1 MNPKHKKFLDE
12 CASLAKRFN
21 RLYEADAG
29 LCSVDS
35 RDGKAVVMLLDD
47 DFLRYF
53 GDSFEAEDRHD
64 EDFPWKLV
72 HRENG
77 VIFFCITDKNIKEE
91 TL

>member
-1 MNPKHKKFLDE
+1 MNPEHEKFLKE
-12 CASLAKRFN
+12 CACLAKRFN

-35 RDGKAVVMLLDD
+35 NNGEARVMLLDD

-91 TL
+91 IL

>member
-1 MNPKHKKFLDE
+1 
-12 CASLAKRFN
+12 
-21 RLYEADAG
+21 
-29 LCSVDS
+29 
-35 RDGKAVVMLLDD
+35 MLLDD

-53 GDSFEAEDRHD
+53 GDSFEVVDRHD

>member
-1 MNPKHKKFLDE
+1 M
-12 CASLAKRFN
+12 AKRFN

-35 RDGKAVVMLLDD
+35 RNGKAVVMLLDD

-91 TL
+91 IL